1 MTDAD
6 LINLLDDLREE
17 DFKIFKWHLKKEK
30 LGDIE
35 PIKES
40 KLGKAERPDVV
51 DLMVEK
57 YKFAGAVEVTKSL
70 FQKISRNDLVDK
82 LPNIGS
88 GAAGPGPAVTPSVPA
103 ETSSVPADEKLKSV
117 RTQFIERVT
126 DSNLNTLLGKLLEQG
141 IINDGEMESAENP
154 IRAKKAGALIDMV
167 RKKGAEA
174 SSALITA
181 LCEVDPFLSKLLNLQ

>member
-88 GAAGPGPAVTPSVPA
+88 GAAGPGPAVMP
-103 ETSSVPADEKLKSV
+103 SVPADEKLKSV

-167 RKKGAEA
+167 RKKGPES

-181 LCEVDPFLSKLLNLQ
+181 LCEVDPFLSKLLKLQ